1 MSLLSFLLDETPPE
15 NTAHENTQD
24 INEQEMTIAP
34 ALSFTKT
41 QLKQLLSAPCELDQ
55 SHVLPYLFNPDLLL
69 NTPPS
74 SLKKSAVC
82 ILIAGE
88 EATPSLL
95 LTLRSRALQHHQ
107 GEVSFPGGLQEAN
120 DLNSIETAL
129 RETEEEIGLSRSQ
142 IEVVNTLPPLVTMSG
157 YHITPIIGF
166 TSITQP
172 LSANQQ
178 EVEEVFY
185 VPLDFLLNP
194 DHVQLHQVH
203 YQNTTRSFYSFEFE
217 QKRIWGITAAIV
229 QGLYEKILRH
239 LSKEPEWKFS

>member
-1 MSLLSFLLDETPPE
+1 MSPFSVLPDTLSREEAPE
-15 NTAHENTQD
+15 HAKEAGELEIITT
-24 INEQEMTIAP
+24 P

-41 QLKQLLSAPCELDQ
+41 QLKQLLSRPCELDQ
-55 SHVLPYLFNPDLLL
+55 CHTLPHLFNPDLLL
-69 NTPPS
+69 NTPPP

-88 EATPSLL
+88 ETTPSLL
-95 LTLRSRALQHHQ
+95 FTLRSSALQHHQ
-107 GEVSFPGGLQEAN
+107 GEVAFPGGLQEESDINA
-120 DLNSIETAL
+120 IETAL
-129 RETEEEIGLSRSQ
+129 RETEEEIGLHRSQ
-142 IEVVNTLPPLVTMSG
+142 IEVIDSLPPLMTMSG

-166 TSITQP
+166 ASITQP
-172 LSANQQ
+172 LFANQE

-194 DHVQLHQVH
+194 DHAELHQVS
-203 YQNTTRSFYSFEFE
+203 YQNALRSFYSFEFE

-239 LSKEPEWKFS
+239 LSKEPEWNHS

>member
-1 MSLLSFLLDETPPE
+1 MSPFLLHETPLEDSQRE
-15 NTAHENTQD
+15 NAEESHESEVIIT
-24 INEQEMTIAP
+24 P
-34 ALSFTKT
+34 AFSFTKT
-41 QLKQLLSAPCELDQ
+41 QLKYILSTPCKLDQ
-55 SHVLPYLFNPDLLL
+55 CHALPYLFNPDLLL
-69 NTPPS
+69 NTPPT

-88 EATPSLL
+88 EASPSLL
-95 LTLRSRALQHHQ
+95 LTLRSSALQHHQ
-107 GEVSFPGGLQEAN
+107 GEVAFPGGLQEPS
-120 DLNSIETAL
+120 DLNTIETAL
-129 RETEEEIGLSRSQ
+129 RETEEEIGLPRSH

-194 DHVQLHQVH
+194 DHAELHQIY
-203 YQNTTRSFYSFEFE
+203 YQNAWRSFYAFEFE
-217 QKRIWGITAAIV
+217 KKRIWGITAAIV

-239 LSKEPEWKFS
+239 LSREPE